1 MTHKPRFA
9 RLALLVAVLALTAC
23 ERTTDPTAARA
34 PDPALAVGGQGQ
46 PAEKVGAGVWAAL
59 DRGESPAV
67 VVALNVAPS
76 RDLATTRRNVAA
88 TQDDVLRGVRDEDL
102 HVRRLFAAVPA
113 LSAIARNRGAVMR
126 LAADA
131 RVARVDLDEGGTG
144 TLTNSVPLIRANL
157 RHAKGNRG
165 AGVVVGILDSGIDTD
180 HPDLADALVGQACFG
195 DNNGSIDGTGF
206 CPNGSDRQTGVGA
219 AEDDAGHGTHVSG
232 IVASNGGVS
241 GTGVAPDASIFA
253 IKVTNNCSF
262 SGCFNYVS
270 EIVAA
275 LDYVLTNPQFNIQII
290 NMSLGTNARYAGD
303 CDAANA
309 GTMASAAAVNALRTA
324 GVITFASAG
333 NNASDVDMPLPAC
346 LANVIS
352 VGATDNNDVIASFS
366 NITSTTDILAPGVSI
381 VSDAIGG
388 GTTTASGTSMASPTA
403 AGCAALLIQSGD
415 ATTPATIETRL
426 KTSSVSAT
434 RAGVTLPRIDCGPA
448 NTAPTVSAT
457 QASVTVSEGATAA
470 NTGTFGDADND
481 PVTLSASVGT
491 ITPGSGT
498 WSWSYGTVDGP
509 TQSQTVTVT
518 ANDGAGGITTT
529 TFALVVNNVSP
540 SVNAGANGTLVSNQ
554 VLNFSGSFSDPGT
567 NDAPWSWSIDWGVGT
582 PTTGSTS
589 SQATA
594 ITGSRQY
601 CAVGSYTISL
611 SVTDKDNGTGTAS
624 RTVQVTAIPVTVDVR
639 QASVNLGAN
648 GMLPVAVLSSATFD
662 ATTLNPATVVL
673 GNGSGTDTPVAKRKN
688 GRYYT
693 SVEDANGDG
702 RADLVLQFDIP
713 TLVSNGDLTLGS
725 TSLTLRGILANGC
738 SNVSGT
744 DVITVVP

>member
-1 MTHKPRFA
+1 MTHKARFG
-9 RLALLVAVLALTAC
+9 LLVSVLAISAC
-23 ERTTDPTAARA
+23 ERPTDPTAARA
-34 PDPALAVGGQGQ
+34 PEPSLAVGGQGQ

-59 DRGESPAV
+59 DRGESPAI

-113 LSAIARNRGAVMR
+113 LSALARNRGAVMR

-131 RVARVDLDEGGTG
+131 RVARVDLDEGGSG
-144 TLTNSVPLIRANL
+144 ALTNSVPLIRANL
-157 RHAKGNRG
+157 RHARGNRG

-206 CPNGSDRQTGVGA
+206 CPNGSDRQTGAGA

-262 SGCFNYVS
+262 SGCFSYVS

-275 LDYVLTNPQFNIQII
+275 LDYVLTNRQFNIQII
-290 NMSLGTNARYAGD
+290 NMSLGTNARYAGN
-303 CDAANA
+303 CDAADA

-346 LANVIS
+346 LTNVIS
-352 VGATDNNDVIASFS
+352 VGATDNNDVIANFS

-426 KTSSVSAT
+426 ETSSITAT
-434 RAGVTLPRIDCGPA
+434 RAGVTLPRIDCSPT
-448 NTAPTVSAT
+448 NTAPTVSAN
-457 QASVTVSEGATAA
+457 QASVTVNEGIAAA
-470 NTGTFGDADND
+470 NTGVFADANND

-509 TQSQTVTVT
+509 AQSQTVTVT
-518 ANDGAGGITTT
+518 ANDGVGGVTST
-529 TFALVVNNVSP
+529 TFALVVNNVNP
-540 SVNAGANGTLVSNQ
+540 TVNAGANGTLISNQ
-554 VLNFSGSFSDPGT
+554 VLNFSGTFSDPGT
-567 NDAPWSWSIDWGVGT
+567 NDAPWSWSIDWGFGT

-589 SQATA
+589 SQAAA
-594 ITGSRQY
+594 ITGSKQY
-601 CAVGSYTISL
+601 CAVGSYTITL
-611 SVTDKDNGTGTAS
+611 RVTDKDNGTGTAS

-639 QASVNLGAN
+639 QASVNLGSN
-648 GMLPVAVLSSATFD
+648 GLLPVAVLSSATFD

-693 SVEDANGDG
+693 SVEDVNGDG
-702 RADLVLQFDIP
+702 RADLVLQFEIP
-713 TLVSNGDLTLGS
+713 ALVANGDITLAS

-744 DVITVVP
+744 DAIKVVP

>member
-1 MTHKPRFA
+1 MIRTARFA
-9 RLALLVAVLALTAC
+9 LLLSLVAISAC
-23 ERTTDPTAARA
+23 ERTTDPIAARA
-34 PDPALAVGGQGQ
+34 TGPLLSVGGQGQ

-59 DRGESPAV
+59 DRGESPAIV
-67 VVALNVAPS
+67 VSLHVAPS
-76 RDLATTRRNVAA
+76 RDLGVTRRNVAA

-113 LSAIARNRGAVMR
+113 FSARAHNRGAVMR

-131 RVARVDLDEGGTG
+131 RVQRVDLDEGGTG
-144 TLTNSVPLIRANL
+144 TLTNSVPVIRADL

-165 AGVVVGILDSGIDTD
+165 AGVVVGILDSGLDTD

-195 DNNGSIDGTGF
+195 DNNGTIDGTGF
-206 CPNGSDRQTGVGA
+206 CPNGSDRQTGAGA
-219 AEDDAGHGTHVSG
+219 AEDNAGHGTHVAG

-262 SGCFNYVS
+262 SGCFSYFS

-275 LDYVLTNPQFNIQII
+275 LDYVLINPQFNIQII

-309 GTMASAAAVNALRTA
+309 GAIAGAAAVNALRTA

-333 NNASDVDMPLPAC
+333 NNGSNVDMPLPAC
-346 LANVIS
+346 LSNVVS
-352 VGATDNNDVIASFS
+352 VGATDNSDAIASFS
-366 NITSTTDILAPGVSI
+366 NITANTDILAPGVSI

-403 AGCAALLIQSGD
+403 AGCAALLIQSGN
-415 ATTPATIETRL
+415 ATTPAAIETRL
-426 KTSSVSAT
+426 ETSSISVT

-448 NTAPTVSAT
+448 NTAPTVSASL
-457 QASVTVSEGATAA
+457 ASVTVSEGATAA
-470 NTGTFGDADND
+470 NTGAFGDADND

-518 ANDGAGGITTT
+518 ADDGAGGVTST
-529 TFALVVNNVSP
+529 TFALVVNNVAP
-540 SVNAGANGTLVSNQ
+540 SVNVGANGTLVSNQ
-554 VLNFSGSFSDPGT
+554 VLNFSGTFSDPGT
-567 NDAPWSWSIDWGVGT
+567 NDAPWSWSIDWGVGS
-582 PTTGSTS
+582 PTTGSTN
-589 SQATA
+589 SQAAA

-601 CAVGSYTISL
+601 CAVGSYTITM

-624 RTVQVTAIPVTVDVR
+624 RTLQVTAIPVTVDVR

-648 GMLPVAVLSSATFD
+648 GMLPVAIISSATFD
-662 ATTLNPATVVL
+662 ATTLNPASVVL
-673 GNGSGTDTPVAKRKN
+673 GNGSGTDTPIAKRKN

-693 SVEDANGDG
+693 TVQDVNGDG

-713 TLVSNGDLTLGS
+713 TLVANGDLSLGS
-725 TSLTLRGILANGC
+725 TSLVLRGILANGC